1 MDMLKNFRTKKFLEI
16 SLITTVIGLT
26 LILLNFIFFVE
37 IPQIFAVLNMVAAVI
52 LLGIPLLYRYIEY
65 SRLKK
70 IEAMFPTFLT
80 DVTENINTGMTL
92 PQAMRTIANN
102 DYGVLT
108 PYVKEMSAKIG
119 WGIPFEKVLTN
130 FSTKIGSDVLQR
142 TTKTILEAHKSGGTM
157 NTVLSAVADSLQQL
171 ERIKKERSSSI
182 YAQMINGY
190 LIYIVFLGVMIGLS
204 TFLIPAFQWEE
215 TGDMANLQD
224 DFIEMFRYLIII
236 QGFFAGLS
244 VGKMAE
250 GTLLAGIK
258 HSLVL
263 SVFGYSLF
271 LIFV

>member
-1 MDMLKNFRTKKFLEI
+1 MDIRGFINRKMVEVSLATTAVGLCIIVVNFT
-16 SLITTVIGLT
+16 
-26 LILLNFIFFVE
+26 FFWE
-37 IPQIFAVLNMVAAVI
+37 MTQIFAIINMVAAVI
-52 LLGIPLLYRYIEY
+52 ILGIPLIYRYIDY
-65 SRLKK
+65 SKVKK
-70 IEAMFPTFLT
+70 IESIFPTFLN

-92 PQAMRTIANN
+92 PQAMRTVCKN
-102 DYGVLT
+102 DYGILT
-108 PYVKEMSAKIG
+108 PHIKEMSAKIG
-119 WGIPFEKVLTN
+119 WGISFEKVLEN
-130 FSTKIGSDVLQR
+130 FANKIGSETLKR
-142 TTKTILEAHKSGGTM
+142 TTKTIIEAHRSGGTM
-157 NTVLSAVADSLQQL
+157 NTVLNAVADSLQQI

-215 TGDMANLQD
+215 TGDIGNLQTE
-224 DFIEMFRYLIII
+224 FIEMFKYLVVI

-263 SVFGYSLF
+263 CIFGYSAF